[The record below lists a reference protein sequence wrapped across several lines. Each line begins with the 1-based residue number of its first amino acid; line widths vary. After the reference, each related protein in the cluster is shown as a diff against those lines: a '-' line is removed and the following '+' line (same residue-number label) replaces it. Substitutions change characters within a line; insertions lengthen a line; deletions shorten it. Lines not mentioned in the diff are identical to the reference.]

1 MGGLLK
7 DGENKAR
14 GRAFDKLRT
23 LNLKVFLLGKVL
35 VGECL
40 AGSPT
45 HSLGGEENNF
55 PHSLACGV
63 IGGRREM
70 IRMMMSGSRGWRF
83 WRLARTGESSLLRF
97 GAKKLFPPWGA
108 QPLKREGVGIDRA
121 AGSLLPPPPPMMCV
135 TGIDKGGQYTYL
147 FSLPNRRCASHAI
160 KSDSSQK
167 KEKKSTFF
175 RACCVGDR
183 SLSL

>member
-7 DGENKAR
+7 EGENKAQ

-23 LNLKVFLLGKVL
+23 LNLKVFLLGKDL

-70 IRMMMSGSRGWRF
+70 IRMMMSGGSRLEV
-83 WRLARTGESSLLRF
+83 LAAGEDRRVLRF
-97 GAKKLFPPWGA
+97 GAKKLFLLLVSPSPWG
-108 QPLKREGVGIDRA
+108 D
-121 AGSLLPPPPPMMCV
+121 
-135 TGIDKGGQYTYL
+135 
-147 FSLPNRRCASHAI
+147 NR
-160 KSDSSQK
+160 
-167 KEKKSTFF
+167 
-175 RACCVGDR
+175 
-183 SLSL
+183 